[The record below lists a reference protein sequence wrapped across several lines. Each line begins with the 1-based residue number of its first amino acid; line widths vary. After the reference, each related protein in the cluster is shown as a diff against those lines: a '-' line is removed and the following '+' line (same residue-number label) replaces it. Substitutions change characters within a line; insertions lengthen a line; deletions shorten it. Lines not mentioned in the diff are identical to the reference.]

1 MYVFARPKQ
10 EQVIALLIECC
21 SIRAIERITGVHR
34 DTVMRLGLRAG
45 RHAYL
50 AMDRELRDIQA
61 ERIECEELWT
71 YVATK
76 DKRLT
81 VEDKL
86 NDEIGSQFVFNRHGP
101 GNQAGAEL
109 RGGQAEHRHR
119 ARLHV

>member
-1 MYVFARPKQ
+1 MSVLARPKQ
-10 EQVIALLIECC
+10 EQVISLLVECC

-50 AMDRELRDIQA
+50 AMDRVLRDIQA
-61 ERIECEELWT
+61 ERIECDELWT
-71 YVATK
+71 YVAKK

-86 NDEIGSQFVFNRHGP
+86 NDEIGSQFVFIGMDPATKLVPSFEVGKRNIATAH
-101 GNQAGAEL
+101 AFM
-109 RGGQAEHRHR
+109 
-119 ARLHV
+119 